1 MNRLRELRKQHGL
14 TQDEL
19 GQALGVQK
27 AAICKYETGRVPLP
41 NDALMQ
47 LCSIFHVTADYI
59 LGRDTV
65 TTMFKERGSS
75 SPVSFGFM
83 PAAGSSRSR
92 SFGSVARARA
102 ISSLRCLPYGKL
114 DAL

>member
-75 SPVSFGFM
+75 SALFM
-83 PAAGSSRSR
+83 PG
-92 SFGSVARARA
+92 
-102 ISSLRCLPYGKL
+102 CPYWRTRTSPNTFPCPQATSPRGITFIWKWKGT
-114 DAL
+114 A

>member
-47 LCSIFHVTADYI
+47 L
-59 LGRDTV
+59 
-65 TTMFKERGSS
+65 
-75 SPVSFGFM
+75 
-83 PAAGSSRSR
+83 
-92 SFGSVARARA
+92 
-102 ISSLRCLPYGKL
+102 
-114 DAL
+114 